1 MEISAL
7 AAAGDAD
14 AGGAGVTKRLFPLS
28 YFGHTCALFWIR
40 LLARKK
46 CKALNPFEYTAE
58 SLGQQL
64 IYLFSKIRSLVFI
77 LSCEPVS

>member
-14 AGGAGVTKRLFPLS
+14 AGGAGGVTKRLLPLS
-28 YFGHTCALFWIR
+28 CFGHTCALFWIR

-46 CKALNPFEYTAE
+46 CKALNPSITP
-58 SLGQQL
+58 SLKPFFPK
-64 IYLFSKIRSLVFI
+64 YAR
-77 LSCEPVS
+77 LSSF

>member
-14 AGGAGVTKRLFPLS
+14 AGAGGGVTKRLLPLS

-46 CKALNPFEYTAE
+46 CKALNPSITP
-58 SLGQQL
+58 SLKPFFPK
-64 IYLFSKIRSLVFI
+64 YAR
-77 LSCEPVS
+77 LSSF

>member
-14 AGGAGVTKRLFPLS
+14 AGGGAGVTKRLLPLS

-46 CKALNPFEYTAE
+46 CKALNPSITPLKPFFLKYA
-58 SLGQQL
+58 
-64 IYLFSKIRSLVFI
+64 R
-77 LSCEPVS
+77 LSSF

>member
-14 AGGAGVTKRLFPLS
+14 ADAGGAGVTKRLLPLS
-28 YFGHTCALFWIR
+28 CFGHTCALFWIR

-46 CKALNPFEYTAE
+46 CKALNPSITPLKPFFLKYA
-58 SLGQQL
+58 
-64 IYLFSKIRSLVFI
+64 R
-77 LSCEPVS
+77 LSSF

>member
-7 AAAGDAD
+7 AAAGDADAD

-28 YFGHTCALFWIR
+28 CFGHTCALFWIR

-46 CKALNPFEYTAE
+46 CKALNPSITP
-58 SLGQQL
+58 SLKPFFPK
-64 IYLFSKIRSLVFI
+64 YAR
-77 LSCEPVS
+77 LSSF

>member
-7 AAAGDAD
+7 AAAGDADAD

-46 CKALNPFEYTAE
+46 CKALNPFEYTTE
-58 SLGQQL
+58 SLRHL
-64 IYLFSKIRSLVFI
+64 KYARLSSFLV
-77 LSCEPVS
+77 VSQ

>member
-14 AGGAGVTKRLFPLS
+14 AGGAGAGGVTKRLFPLS
-28 YFGHTCALFWIR
+28 CFGHTCALFWIR

-46 CKALNPFEYTAE
+46 CKALNPSITP
-58 SLGQQL
+58 SLKPFFL
-64 IYLFSKIRSLVFI
+64 KYAR
-77 LSCEPVS
+77 LSSF

>member
-7 AAAGDAD
+7 AAAGDADAD

-46 CKALNPFEYTAE
+46 CKALNPSITPLKPFFLKYA
-58 SLGQQL
+58 
-64 IYLFSKIRSLVFI
+64 R
-77 LSCEPVS
+77 LSSF

>member
-14 AGGAGVTKRLFPLS
+14 AGGGGGVTKRLLPLS

-46 CKALNPFEYTAE
+46 CKALNPSITLKPFFLKYA
-58 SLGQQL
+58 
-64 IYLFSKIRSLVFI
+64 R
-77 LSCEPVS
+77 LSSF

>member
-7 AAAGDAD
+7 AAGGDAN
-14 AGGAGVTKRLFPLS
+14 AGGGGVTKRLLPLS

-46 CKALNPFEYTAE
+46 CKALREALN
-58 SLGQQL
+58 
-64 IYLFSKIRSLVFI
+64 
-77 LSCEPVS
+77 

>member
-46 CKALNPFEYTAE
+46 CKALNPSITT
-58 SLGQQL
+58 SLKPFFL
-64 IYLFSKIRSLVFI
+64 KYAR
-77 LSCEPVS
+77 LSSF